1 MSLVFH
7 GDRLTVLN
15 LQYRVLYTH
24 QLQLVRHPLCQL
36 LLFSCSLASNSLRP
50 HRLQHARLPCPSP
63 SPGVR
68 PSSCPLNWWCH
79 PTISS
84 SVSLFSCPQYFPA
97 SGSFPLSRLFTPDG
111 QSIQALAS
119 ASVLLTNI
127 QGWFPTGLTGL
138 LLLLSKR
145 LSRVFSSTSL
155 KASVLWCSAFFM
167 VQLSH
172 PYMTTRKT
180 IALTRRNF
188 VGKVMSLL
196 FNMLSRFV
204 IAFLPRSKCLL
215 ISWLQS
221 LSTMI
226 LEPKNIKSVTVYIDF
241 GTQEHKICH
250 CFLFPPSIW
259 H

>member
-97 SGSFPLSRLFTPDG
+97 SGSFPMSRLFTPDG

-127 QGWFPTGLTGL
+127 QGWFSLQLTDL
-138 LLLLSKR
+138 ISLQSKG
-145 LSRVFSSTSL
+145 LSRVFSSTTVRKYQFFSTQPSL
-155 KASVLWCSAFFM
+155 WSNCYICSWLLGKNHNFDCTD
-167 VQLSH
+167 QLS
-172 PYMTTRKT
+172 
-180 IALTRRNF
+180 
-188 VGKVMSLL
+188 
-196 FNMLSRFV
+196 
-204 IAFLPRSKCLL
+204 
-215 ISWLQS
+215 
-221 LSTMI
+221 
-226 LEPKNIKSVTVYIDF
+226 IKIPIVHF
-241 GTQEHKICH
+241 Q
-250 CFLFPPSIW
+250 
-259 H
+259 